1 MATHPLECPTKSRPY
16 EYCSVGLPAVPL
28 VSGGA
33 IDTRGFGAVGD
44 TVVGVTGHSRSST
57 RGSHE
62 RVAFLDVTPFFH
74 LLGNAQTSPRWEWLR
89 DRPLTPKVFKS
100 QELLDP

>member
-1 MATHPLECPTKSRPY
+1 MTFIPPHQMATHPLECPTKSRPY

-44 TVVGVTGHSRSST
+44 TVVGGDGTQQILNTWQS
-57 RGSHE
+57 
-62 RVAFLDVTPFFH
+62 
-74 LLGNAQTSPRWEWLR
+74 
-89 DRPLTPKVFKS
+89 
-100 QELLDP
+100 